1 MPCGWEGNG
10 KSGVAP
16 AMRYRLRL
24 FIHVRAHGLRKR
36 DKQPTSTRHWLGLT
50 EIAGLDTR
58 AKSSVHVQSVNV
70 QSCNFSVPIGCGTLW
85 TYLHFVVTFI
95 CKTGA
100 LLTK

>member
-24 FIHVRAHGLRKR
+24 FIHLRAHGLRKR
-36 DKQPTSTRHWLGLT
+36 DKQPASTRHWLGLT

-58 AKSSVHVQSVNV
+58 AKSSVNV